1 MTRQYINVGDLEVA
15 VKHAKAAVI
24 NDGDLGLLL
33 NLLRCGD
40 CPSGAAEPAADL
52 LEGKITKPKHR
63 PRKRAPGAPDEEKVR
78 IALHVIGLESAGAV
92 RKNAVADTAK
102 LFKCSERKVR
112 EALTSC
118 KLT

>member
-78 IALHVIGLESAGAV
+78 IALHVIGLNRLALYVRTLSLTLQSSSNVVSA
-92 RKNAVADTAK
+92 K
-102 LFKCSERKVR
+102 SERR
-112 EALTSC
+112 
-118 KLT
+118 